1 MNSSIKKL
9 LLAIDQALDEQGLS
23 DRGASMTAVGQ
34 PDLIK
39 NMRRGQMPSYDR
51 VLALLR
57 TLDIDP
63 VTLKL
68 KHQEGAE
75 EAALQ
80 ALPEEVREVV
90 EAVMNASSAQRGF
103 MKLAIALPEDKQDS
117 LRKIMSA
124 LVDAE
129 SLKNDKIKRPGCAS

>member
-68 KHQEGAE
+68 KFCIRCKTVLLSARHPLGRR
-75 EAALQ
+75 
-80 ALPEEVREVV
+80 PVR
-90 EAVMNASSAQRGF
+90 A
-103 MKLAIALPEDKQDS
+103 
-117 LRKIMSA
+117 
-124 LVDAE
+124 
-129 SLKNDKIKRPGCAS
+129 RPGQ